1 MGLLAV
7 PYEAAF
13 GGVVV
18 ATTPDYLLRRGQID
32 EGLGGDILP
41 LCYGFFTPIAFPWL
55 LCLSLA
61 RSFTAPLSLEYWS
74 GHPLLVSP
82 EHLSLPSLQICS
94 VILDMMIWDASRIY
108 SWGVSLK
115 RLPGPP
121 IPRAHCFLYSVSYAV
136 VET

>member
-18 ATTPDYLLRRGQID
+18 PTTPDYLLRHGQIA

-41 LCYGFFTPIAFPWL
+41 LCYGFFTLIAFPWL
-55 LCLSLA
+55 LCLSLS
-61 RSFTAPLSLEYWS
+61 RSITAPLSLEYWS

-82 EHLSLPSLQICS
+82 EHLALPSLQIRS
-94 VILDMMIWDASRIY
+94 VILDMMIRDASRIY
-108 SWGVSLK
+108 S
-115 RLPGPP
+115 
-121 IPRAHCFLYSVSYAV
+121 
-136 VET
+136 